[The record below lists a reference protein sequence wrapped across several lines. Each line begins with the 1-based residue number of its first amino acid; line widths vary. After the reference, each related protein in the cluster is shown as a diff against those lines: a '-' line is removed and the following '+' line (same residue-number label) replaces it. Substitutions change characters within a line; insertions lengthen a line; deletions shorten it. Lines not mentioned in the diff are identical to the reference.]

1 MQAVATEMLGDPII
15 DYKHVFV
22 FDSSFEH
29 IVRKLEILVE
39 SGEREKALEI
49 EKYAILIAVKP
60 WL

>member
-1 MQAVATEMLGDPII
+1 M
-15 DYKHVFV
+15 HVFV

-49 EKYAILIAVKP
+49 EKEIPCYYKL
-60 WL
+60 